1 MSQHVFRG
9 EPHRMSGLRLRR
21 IAIVAFTLGFGVA
34 ACQRSAAQKTQ
45 FTTGSLDSA
54 NIAVYAKGLEAPWG
68 LAFLPDGRALVTE
81 RPGRLRLV
89 SPTGGVSQP
98 ILGVP
103 AVVTGGQGGL
113 LDVAIDPEFVTNQL
127 VYLSYSEAG
136 TGGAGTA
143 VARGKLT
150 NDGLENV
157 EVIWR
162 QVPKVSGGNHFGSRL
177 VFARDGTLFI
187 TTGERFQ
194 YRDSAQVLTNTL
206 GKVVRVNRDGT
217 IPSDNP
223 FVKQKGA
230 LPEIWSYGHRNMQ
243 GATLHPET
251 GQLWT
256 IEHGAQGGDELNLD
270 LAGKNYGWPVITW
283 GIDYSGAKIGE
294 GTTKPGMEQPNYY
307 WVPSIAPSGLLYYTG
322 DAFPQW
328 KGSFFTG
335 ALKWQG
341 LSRLQPG
348 PDGTF
353 TEERFQDAAIK
364 YRIRDVRQGPDG
376 AVYLLVD
383 SGDGKILRISPRAPT

>member
-1 MSQHVFRG
+1 MLR
-9 EPHRMSGLRLRR
+9 PTLHRSIIAGL
-21 IAIVAFTLGFGVA
+21 TLALGIG
-34 ACQRSAAQKTQ
+34 ACQESGAQKTQ
-45 FTTGSLDSA
+45 YTSGSLDSV
-54 NIAVYAKGLEAPWG
+54 NVAVYAKGLESPWG

-81 RPGRLRLV
+81 RPGRLRIV
-89 SPTGGVSQP
+89 SPTGGISQP
-98 ILGVP
+98 IAGVP

-136 TGGAGTA
+136 GAGAGTA

-150 NDGLENV
+150 NEGLQGV

-187 TTGERFQ
+187 TTGERFE
-194 YRDSAQVLTNTL
+194 YRDSAQTLTNTL

-223 FVKQKGA
+223 FAKQNGA

-294 GTTKPGMEQPNYY
+294 GTTKAGMEQPNFY
-307 WVPSIAPSGLLYYTG
+307 WVPSIAPSGLLYYNG
-322 DAFPQW
+322 DAFPGW
-328 KGSFFTG
+328 NGSFFIG

-341 LSRLQPG
+341 LSRLRPG
-348 PDGTF
+348 PDGSF
-353 TEERFQDAAIK
+353 TEERFQDKALK
-364 YRIRDVRQGPDG
+364 RRIRDVRQGPDG
-376 AVYLLVD
+376 AIYLLVD
-383 SGDGKILRISPRAPT
+383 SGDGEILRLSPKPEPN

>member
-1 MSQHVFRG
+1 MS
-9 EPHRMSGLRLRR
+9 RLHLHR
-21 IAIVAFTLGFGVA
+21 IAIVGFTLGFGVA

-103 AVVTGGQGGL
+103 GVVTGGQGGL

-136 TGGAGTA
+136 DGGAGTA

-162 QVPKVSGGNHFGSRL
+162 QVPKVSGRNHFGSRL

-206 GKVVRVNRDGT
+206 GKVIRINRDGT
-217 IPSDNP
+217 IPTDNP

-230 LPEIWSYGHRNMQ
+230 LPEIWSYAHRNMQ

-270 LAGKNYGWPVITW
+270 LGPLG
-283 GIDYSGAKIGE
+283 
-294 GTTKPGMEQPNYY
+294 
-307 WVPSIAPSGLLYYTG
+307 
-322 DAFPQW
+322 
-328 KGSFFTG
+328 
-335 ALKWQG
+335 
-341 LSRLQPG
+341 RL
-348 PDGTF
+348 
-353 TEERFQDAAIK
+353 I
-364 YRIRDVRQGPDG
+364 
-376 AVYLLVD
+376 
-383 SGDGKILRISPRAPT
+383 

>member
-1 MSQHVFRG
+1 MLRPTLQRSIIA
-9 EPHRMSGLRLRR
+9 GL
-21 IAIVAFTLGFGVA
+21 TLALGIG
-34 ACQRSAAQKTQ
+34 ACQESGAQKTQ
-45 FTTGSLDSA
+45 YTSGSLDSV
-54 NIAVYAKGLEAPWG
+54 NVAVYAKGLESPWG

-81 RPGRLRLV
+81 RPGRLRIV
-89 SPTGGVSQP
+89 SPTGGISQP
-98 ILGVP
+98 IAGVP

-136 TGGAGTA
+136 GAGAGTA

-150 NDGLENV
+150 NEGLQGV

-187 TTGERFQ
+187 TTGERFE
-194 YRDSAQVLTNTL
+194 YRDSAQTLTNTL

-223 FVKQKGA
+223 FAKQNGA

-283 GIDYSGAKIGE
+283 GVDYSGAKIGE
-294 GTTKPGMEQPNYY
+294 GTTKAGMEQPNFY
-307 WVPSIAPSGLLYYTG
+307 WVPSIAPSGLLYYNG
-322 DAFPQW
+322 DAFPGW
-328 KGSFFTG
+328 KGSFFIG

-341 LSRLQPG
+341 LSRLRPG
-348 PDGTF
+348 PDGSF
-353 TEERFQDAAIK
+353 TEERFQDK
-364 YRIRDVRQGPDG
+364 TLKRRIRDVRQGPDG
-376 AVYLLVD
+376 AIYLLVD
-383 SGDGKILRISPRAPT
+383 SGDGEILRLSPKPEPN

>member
-1 MSQHVFRG
+1 M
-9 EPHRMSGLRLRR
+9 
-21 IAIVAFTLGFGVA
+21 
-34 ACQRSAAQKTQ
+34 
-45 FTTGSLDSA
+45 
-54 NIAVYAKGLEAPWG
+54 
-68 LAFLPDGRALVTE
+68 
-81 RPGRLRLV
+81 
-89 SPTGGVSQP
+89 TGGRT
-98 ILGVP
+98 IWN
-103 AVVTGGQGGL
+103 
-113 LDVAIDPEFVTNQL
+113 D
-127 VYLSYSEAG
+127 
-136 TGGAGTA
+136 GAGTA

-206 GKVVRVNRDGT
+206 GKVIRINRDGT
-217 IPSDNP
+217 IPTDNP

-294 GTTKPGMEQPNYY
+294 GTTKAGMEQPNYY

>member
-1 MSQHVFRG
+1 MPRHSM
-9 EPHRMSGLRLRR
+9 HR
-21 IAIVAFTLGFGVA
+21 IVITCLTVALGVG
-34 ACQRSAAQKTQ
+34 ACDRSDAQKTP
-45 FTTGSLDSA
+45 FSMASLDSA
-54 NIAVYAKGLEAPWG
+54 NITVFAKGLEAPWG

-89 SPTGGVSQP
+89 SPTGTLSQP

-103 AVVTGGQGGL
+103 GVVASSQGGL

-127 VYLSYSEAG
+127 VYLSYAEAG
-136 TGGAGTA
+136 GAGAGTA

-150 NDGLENV
+150 SDGLQDV
-157 EVIWR
+157 QVIWR

-187 TTGERFQ
+187 TTGERFA
-194 YRDSAQVLTNTL
+194 YRDSAQTLSNTL
-206 GKVVRVNRDGT
+206 GKVIRINRDGT

-223 FVKQKGA
+223 FVGRKGA

-283 GIDYSGAKIGE
+283 GVDYSGAKIGE
-294 GTTKPGMEQPNYY
+294 GTTKAGMEQPNFY
-307 WVPSIAPSGLLYYTG
+307 WVPSIAPSGLLYYNG
-322 DAFPQW
+322 DAFPDW
-328 KGSFFTG
+328 RGSFFVG
-335 ALKWQG
+335 AMKWQG
-341 LSRLQPG
+341 LSRLVPVPG
-348 PDGTF
+348 APGTF
-353 TEERFQDAAIK
+353 KEERFQDKAIK
-364 YRIRDVRQGPDG
+364 QRIRDVTQGPDG
-376 AVYLLVD
+376 AIYLLVD
-383 SGDGKILRISPRAPT
+383 SGDAEILRISPRAPT

>member
-1 MSQHVFRG
+1 M
-9 EPHRMSGLRLRR
+9 
-21 IAIVAFTLGFGVA
+21 
-34 ACQRSAAQKTQ
+34 
-45 FTTGSLDSA
+45 
-54 NIAVYAKGLEAPWG
+54 
-68 LAFLPDGRALVTE
+68 
-81 RPGRLRLV
+81 
-89 SPTGGVSQP
+89 
-98 ILGVP
+98 
-103 AVVTGGQGGL
+103 TGGQGGL
-113 LDVAIDPEFVTNQL
+113 LDIAIDPEFVTNQL

-136 TGGAGTA
+136 NGGAGTA

-194 YRDSAQVLTNTL
+194 YRDSAQTLTNTL

-328 KGSFFTG
+328 KGSFFMG

-348 PDGTF
+348 PDGSF
-353 TEERFQDAAIK
+353 TEERFQDKAIK
-364 YRIRDVRQGPDG
+364 HRIRDVRQGPDG
-376 AVYLLVD
+376 AIYLLVD
-383 SGDGKILRISPRAPT
+383 ASDGEILRISPKAPS

>member
-1 MSQHVFRG
+1 MS
-9 EPHRMSGLRLRR
+9 RLTLQRTA
-21 IAIVAFTLGFGVA
+21 IAGFTLALGIG
-34 ACQRSAAQKTQ
+34 ACQESGAQKTQ
-45 FTTGSLDSA
+45 YTTGSLDSV
-54 NIAVYAKGLEAPWG
+54 NVAVYAKGLASPWG

-81 RPGRLRLV
+81 RAGRLRIV
-89 SPTGGVSQP
+89 SPTGGLSQP
-98 ILGVP
+98 IAGVP
-103 AVVTGGQGGL
+103 AVVAAGQGGL
-113 LDVAIDPEFVTNQL
+113 LDVVIDPEFVSNQL

-136 TGGAGTA
+136 HGGAGTV
-143 VARGKLT
+143 VARGRLT
-150 NDGLENV
+150 NDGLQGV

-194 YRDSAQVLTNTL
+194 YRDSAQTLTNTL

-217 IPSDNP
+217 IPPDNP
-223 FVKQKGA
+223 FVTQKGA

-243 GATLHPET
+243 GATLHPGT

-341 LSRLQPG
+341 LARLQPG
-348 PDGTF
+348 PGGSF
-353 TEERFQDAAIK
+353 TEERFQDASIK
-364 YRIRDVRQGPDG
+364 HRIRDVRQGPDG
-376 AVYLLVD
+376 AIYLLVD
-383 SGDGKILRISPRAPT
+383 SSDGEILRISPKASN